1 MIIDDIHTAAMS
13 ARRIDCRQAIYDRF
27 KVRREITDMYR
38 EKYRTT
44 IWSTVQAA
52 VMAHARRLMYEGE
65 LRVGE
70 VADLLGYGHIYSFSE
85 AYKNYYGESPLQARK
100 RHKLIAK

>member
-1 MIIDDIHTAAMS
+1 MTAT
-13 ARRIDCRQAIYDRF
+13 RIDCRQAIYDRF

-38 EKYRTT
+38 DKYRTT
-44 IWSTVQAA
+44 ICSTIQAA

-70 VADLLGYGHIYSFSE
+70 VADLLGYSNIHTFSE

-100 RHKLIAK
+100 RHKLIEK